1 MEFITDTDTDIVLLQ
16 ETWLKKLDTAII
28 FNIREYNYE
37 ISQTRKPRAFN
48 TGGGVAIL
56 FKEKY
61 NIKTVM
67 VQTFPSFENTTC
79 SFLTNIGI
87 VNLTTIYYP
96 GCSPKHT
103 YTQVQFLLNFK
114 DFLNSCSEGIYLVT
128 GNFNIHYENSDK
140 HKTKLLKNI
149 LDQNNFTQLI
159 TFPTH
164 KAKGTI
170 DLCIINNSASKYIS
184 DLNRNNHFLNNLSD
198 HYPICFKLNAHN
210 KTKPSKITIKSR
222 NLEVFDIEQYKQQI
236 KKYLRHDELKIL
248 LVSFCIDIYNTT
260 MQNSLDIIAP
270 VVEKTVQHR
279 PFQSWFNLKLKNLKK
294 KKCQAER
301 KYKKFSN
308 RYDLQEYKKQ
318 QMTYYSNI
326 RQVRVD
332 YYSRILQNSKKKYKI
347 AGYHNS
353 KIVWRGHTKSI
364 AIWICY

>member
-1 MEFITDTDTDIVLLQ
+1 
-16 ETWLKKLDTAII
+16 
-28 FNIREYNYE
+28 
-37 ISQTRKPRAFN
+37 
-48 TGGGVAIL
+48 
-56 FKEKY
+56 
-61 NIKTVM
+61 M
-67 VQTFPSFENTTC
+67 VHTFPSFEHITC

-87 VNLTTIYYP
+87 INLTTIYYP
-96 GCSPKHT
+96 GYSPKHK

-114 DFLNSCSEGIYLVT
+114 DFLNSCSEGIHLVT
-128 GNFNIHYENSDK
+128 GDFNIHYENSNK
-140 HKTKLLKNI
+140 HETKLLKNI

-184 DLNRNNHFLNNLSD
+184 DLNRNNDFLNDLSD
-198 HYPICFKLNAHN
+198 HYPICFKLNAHT

-236 KKYLRHDELKIL
+236 KKSLSHDELKVL
-248 LVSFCIDIYNTT
+248 SVSSCIDIYNTT
-260 MQNSLDIIAP
+260 MQNSLDMIAP

-279 PFQSWFNLKLKNLKK
+279 PLQSWFNLKLRNLKK
-294 KKCQAER
+294 KNRQAER
-301 KYKKFSN
+301 RYKKFPN
-308 RYDLQEYKKQ
+308 KYNLQEYKKQ

-332 YYSRILQNSKKKYKI
+332 YYSRILQNSEKNKI
-347 AGYHNS
+347 AVYHDT
-353 KIVWRGHTKSI
+353 KIVWRHHTKSI